1 MSGSCR
7 RYCRRQ
13 ALQTSGEYEE
23 AYDLCLMAQKV
34 VDESVE
40 KGDGMGP
47 AHDPHVLWLQL
58 AFSSFFLQRWPR
70 ALEVFTRIVEGVT
83 QACSLSATIVREF
96 F

>member
-1 MSGSCR
+1 
-7 RYCRRQ
+7 
-13 ALQTSGEYEE
+13 
-23 AYDLCLMAQKV
+23 MAQKV

-83 QACSLSATIVREF
+83 QARHFFLFFFDVHTYFMMCIVPHASAKIVRMYVYI
-96 F
+96 